1 MCHHPSRDEA
11 RQYAFSLGLPMD
23 DPGLPMDDRED
34 GLVVRPHGSL
44 SSDALARVMYTGN
57 RRRLRRRTLGRAKR
71 LVHEIADHDWAQAD
85 AERATEEAAKRPCT
99 GRAGD
104 RDTRQSSSRIG
115 RAVQGELTAVLT
127 RILAERDGRRL
138 CDQELRVFLQLAA
151 RLARLDRQT
160 YVDGWQ
166 VCEWCDTVFPA
177 RQRNARRCNRC
188 RRKRLPRLNPVR
200 EGGAHWGTCRESA
213 DGTLEYLCR
222 CCECGRSFSSR
233 DVRQVFCAEHRT
245 NAARQRRFR
254 ARRREPG

>member
-1 MCHHPSRDEA
+1 MYHDP
-11 RQYAFSLGLPMD
+11 RQYPFSLGLPMD
-23 DPGLPMDDRED
+23 DPGLPMDDPED
-34 GLVVRPHGSL
+34 GLVVRPHGGL
-44 SSDALARVMYTGN
+44 SGDALARVMYTGN

-71 LVHEIADHDWAQAD
+71 LVHEIADHDWALAD
-85 AERATEEAAKRPCT
+85 AERATEEAAKRHCT
-99 GRAGD
+99 RRAGD
-104 RDTRQSSSRIG
+104 RDARQSSYRIG
-115 RAVQGELTAVLT
+115 RALQGELTAVLT

-138 CDQELRVFLQLAA
+138 GDQELRVFLQLAA
-151 RLARLDRQT
+151 RLARSDRQT

-188 RRKRLPRLNPVR
+188 RRKRPPRLNPVR
-200 EGGAHWGTCRESA
+200 EGGAQWGTYGDPA

-233 DVRQVFCAEHRT
+233 DVRQVFCAEHGT

-254 ARRREPG
+254 ARARKPG